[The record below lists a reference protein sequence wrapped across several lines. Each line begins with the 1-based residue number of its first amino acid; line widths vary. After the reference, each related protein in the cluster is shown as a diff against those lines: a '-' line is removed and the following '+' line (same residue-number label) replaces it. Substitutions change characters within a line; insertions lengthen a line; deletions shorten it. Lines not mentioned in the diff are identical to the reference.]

1 MYVRNGSTNLA
12 SFTGSSAQIG
22 RSSVA
27 HSIVDV
33 NGMRVYASDGATQIA
48 NLGYGEGTE
57 SGTSNAPFYTL
68 GTRYPSTAP
77 QYDSTSTYAVGD
89 CCTYSGKI
97 WRCVSA
103 ISTPEAFNT
112 GHWWNLIG
120 NESMAE
126 GKDVEASGYLSHA
139 EGRLTRATGSYSHAE
154 GHSTEAKG
162 QGSHAEGYHDNNQ
175 ADVVRSIQASG
186 WGSHAEGNAHGGY
199 VILASGQGSH
209 AEGYA
214 LQGNNIASG
223 NGSHVEGSGNT
234 ASGDYAH
241 AEGSNNTASGMASHV
256 EGMNSEANGHSS
268 HAQNYGT
275 IAEEDYQTAI
285 GKLNAYD
292 QNAAFIIGNGEIGR
306 RSNAL
311 TVDWNGN
318 VNIASGAKYK
328 INGNN
333 LSASDIANSVT
344 GVKGNSESSYRTG
357 NVNLT
362 PANIGAVPTTRT
374 VNSKALSSN
383 ITLSA
388 SDVSA
393 VALDDKYKR
402 SATGDLE
409 WTSTTD
415 GDAKVIAKSA
425 LAFWNG
431 AYSGNSSNLS
441 KCSTG
446 NIIGSN
452 GGTMTG
458 QLKTSFKESVAM
470 GSYGATASTVD
481 GLVSELRF
489 SSGCMGSASIST
501 AYTKGSVT
509 IGTGWYNFIYSPH
522 RSGGANGAASGD
534 NCNYGN
540 LLLMGMTVSGAYL
553 IRVASAAI
561 QEVKILGS
569 DYVRATFTPTSG
581 SSYSSYGGCYYE
593 KYGRVVHVHVGV
605 SGLSTG
611 VSTNIYTL
619 PSGYRPTSP
628 VYAHGTGGSWNNIGY
643 MEISTA
649 GVVTVRSQGTYC
661 GADVTFMT

>member
-22 RSSVA
+22 QSSTSHTV
-27 HSIVDV
+27 VDSA
-33 NGMRVYASDGATQIA
+33 GMRTYASDGTTLISD
-48 NLGYGEGTE
+48 LGYGEGQGQ
-57 SGTSNAPFYTL
+57 SGNAYAPYFTL
-68 GTRYPSTAP
+68 GDRKA
-77 QYDSTSTYAVGD
+77 
-89 CCTYSGKI
+89 
-97 WRCVSA
+97 
-103 ISTPEAFNT
+103 NT
-112 GHWWNLIG
+112 TIG
-120 NESMAE
+120 NYSFAL
-126 GKDVEASGYLSHA
+126 GRFNEASGYASHTEGVNNVARGRSSHA
-139 EGRLTRATGSYSHAE
+139 EGEEATATGVGSHAENNALASGSYSHAE
-154 GHSTEAKG
+154 G
-162 QGSHAEGYHDNNQ
+162 
-175 ADVVRSIQASG
+175 
-186 WGSHAEGNAHGGY
+186 
-199 VILASGQGSH
+199 
-209 AEGYA
+209 
-214 LQGNNIASG
+214 
-223 NGSHVEGSGNT
+223 NGT
-234 ASGDYAH
+234 ASGTY
-241 AEGSNNTASGMASHV
+241 
-256 EGMNSEANGHSS
+256 S
-268 HAQNYGT
+268 HAQNFMTVAGYSS
-275 IAEEDYQTAI
+275 QTAI
-285 GKLNAYD
+285 GEWNDNKSTNA
-292 QNAAFIIGNGEIGR
+292 FEIGNGADPND
-306 RSNAL
+306 RSNAFE
-311 TVDWNGN
+311 VDWNGN

-344 GVKGNSESSYRTG
+344 GVKGNAESSYRTG

-362 PANIGAVPTTRT
+362 AANIGAVPTSRT

-393 VALDDKYKR
+393 LP
-402 SATGDLE
+402 
-409 WTSTTD
+409 
-415 GDAKVIAKSA
+415 
-425 LAFWNG
+425 
-431 AYSGNSSNLS
+431 LS
-441 KCSTG
+441 
-446 NIIGSN
+446 

-458 QLKTSFKESVAM
+458 QILTSFKSSVAM
-470 GSYGATASTVD
+470 GSYGAAAATVD
-481 GLVSELRF
+481 GLVTELRY
-489 SSGCMGSASIST
+489 SSGCMGSASIGT

-581 SSYSSYGGCYYE
+581 SSYSNYGGCYYE

-611 VSTNIYTL
+611 ASTNIYTL

-628 VYAHGTGGSWNNIGY
+628 VFAHGTGGAWNNIGY
-643 MEISTA
+643 LEISTA